1 MSLDK
6 HKRYKYQIHV
16 TETNTESNT
25 NIYNIMLLDKR
36 IKKKMLIRAN

>member
-6 HKRYKYQIHV
+6 HKRYKYQIHL
-16 TETNTESNT
+16 TETESNT

-36 IKKKMLIRAN
+36 IFKKC